1 MKDELGEV
9 VGPAPIENDRCG
21 EEFTFFS
28 NCYNINS
35 IRFKLFIYLFIYLFL
50 AVLGLCCYKG
60 FLFSWG
66 KRGTTL

>member
-28 NCYNINS
+28 NCNNINS
-35 IRFKLFIYLFIYLFL
+35 IRFKLFIYLFIFGCAGSLL
-50 AVLGLCCYKG
+50 LQG
-60 FLFSWG
+60 FFV
-66 KRGTTL
+66 